1 MPRGAR
7 GKGLRAI
14 RHAAFTLG
22 LLAHCRS
29 NRTPH
34 PGFVIFDSLLLAYRE
49 SDGKEDDLRGT
60 ELKEQFY
67 RYLQELTED
76 RQVIVEQAMRRPK
89 ATQVTGF
96 RGDLGPEQPATLR
109 RQPGGIGFF
118 SKILTSSTSRSPVES
133 ETTPSS
139 MSSFRYALDCSGVRA
154 PPRGETSL
162 R

>member
-76 RQVIVEQAMRRPK
+76 RQVIVVENTDPPAASRRRFDHQQTRSIATRNFAK
-89 ATQVTGF
+89 ATGRNWVLFQNPHEF
-96 RGDLGPEQPATLR
+96 D
-109 RQPGGIGFF
+109 
-118 SKILTSSTSRSPVES
+118 
-133 ETTPSS
+133 
-139 MSSFRYALDCSGVRA
+139 
-154 PPRGETSL
+154 
-162 R
+162 